1 MVKWLQPLISGS
13 RRNSPLHQND
23 REGDSPLRK
32 KTFVFLVLLTLFAVS
47 PHQAMGALSKGDER
61 EVALGKKVCEQVE
74 KKWERVTDPVLVARL
89 AVILQK
95 ILPEARKPFPY
106 EVRLIREKQPNA
118 FSLPGGFIYL
128 TTGMLDF
135 AKSDAE
141 LASVM
146 AHEMIHAENSH
157 GMIQSARNERL
168 SLLALAVAV
177 ASRGETAAMIMANIA
192 QVAIL
197 NAYGRDLEKEAD
209 LGALRILHASGFPV
223 AAAVTVMER
232 LAEEQLKH
240 PYVNPGVFM
249 DHPEI
254 PERIGYMVKFIRD
267 SGWALHRKEPLH
279 LLRISIEPQGDRL
292 VMTVDGKDAW
302 RGPVDQKVR
311 ALMEEVKRGLDQSLQ
326 MELMSNE
333 IEVRPDGKSRVLRVG
348 QKAIAKESDLPAGMD
363 PLDVLSENLRKALI
377 EAQRV
382 HPMGHYLL

>member
-1 MVKWLQPLISGS
+1 M
-13 RRNSPLHQND
+13 
-23 REGDSPLRK
+23 RK
-32 KTFVFLVLLTLFAVS
+32 KTFVFLVLIALFAVS
-47 PHQAMGALSKGDER
+47 PPQAMGALSKEDER

-74 KKWERVTDPVLVARL
+74 KKWERVTDPVPVARL
-89 AVILQK
+89 AAILQK

-118 FSLPGGFIYL
+118 FSLPGGFIYF

-146 AHEMIHAENSH
+146 AHEMIHADNSH

-177 ASRGETAAMIMANIA
+177 ASRGEAAAMIMANIA

-209 LGALRILHASGFPV
+209 LGALRILHATGFPV
-223 AAAVTVMER
+223 AASVTVMER

-254 PERIGYMVKFIRD
+254 PERIGYMVKFIRN

-279 LLRISIEPQGDRL
+279 LLRISIESQEDRF
-292 VMTVDGKDAW
+292 VMTVDGKAIW
-302 RGPVDQKVR
+302 RGPVGEKVR
-311 ALMEEVKRGLDQSLQ
+311 VLMEGVKRGLDQSLQ

-348 QKAIAKESDLPAGMD
+348 QKAVVRESDLPAGMD
-363 PLDVLSENLRKALI
+363 SLDVLSENLKKALI